1 MPLIDERGRIFGRF
15 NLFDL
20 AMAFVVL
27 GLIPLGY
34 GAYVLFRTPP
44 PALASIEPPVV
55 VLDKEMRFRIHGTNL
70 RPYMRVSLDNNQTRQ
85 FLFKDAATAEIVFQD
100 VPPGQYDVVLYDFAQ
115 ERSRLPKAITI
126 APPALPIAAVH
137 VAGFLTGVTER
148 IRAVL
153 KPGLSYPGVAEILE
167 VGAPSQDMARIAA
180 GTRTVE
186 IPIEKTVKVP
196 VLLRI
201 PCTVQQNSA
210 GVGECR
216 AGSSVGPG
224 VYLGPPLGPGVYL
237 TFPIIDV
244 NVPVLV
250 TQVRPPINP
259 TTIDVEV
266 KVPPTEDAGE
276 LARVGETDIGF
287 AENEFAAGAV
297 VKQAMRSD
305 RTLVFSVPAFPTLTG
320 WDYAGQTLRVGAGFF
335 FVSPRYQLTGTVTM
349 LPPMPKTQPGR

>member
-1 MPLIDERGRIFGRF
+1 MPFIDQRGRIFGRF

-20 AMAFVVL
+20 AVAFVVL

-44 PALASIEPPVV
+44 PTLASIEPSTV
-55 VLDKEMRFRIHGTNL
+55 VLDQEMRFRIHGTNL

-85 FLFKDAATAEIVFQD
+85 FLFKDATTAEIVFQD

-137 VAGFLTGVTER
+137 VAGFLTGVTDR

-153 KPGLSYPGVAEILE
+153 KPGLSYPGVAEILAM
-167 VGAPSQDMARIAA
+167 GAPSEDMARIAA

-201 PCTVQQNSA
+201 PCTVQPNAA

-237 TFPIIDV
+237 KFPILDV

-250 TQVRPPINP
+250 TQVLPPIAP
-259 TTIDVEV
+259 TTIEVEV
-266 KVPPTEDAGE
+266 KVPPSEDAGE
-276 LARVGETDIGF
+276 LARIGETDIG
-287 AENEFAAGAV
+287 ANENEFAAGAL
-297 VKQAMRSD
+297 VKRALHGD
-305 RTLVFSVPAFPTLTG
+305 RRLVFSVPAFPTLTG
-320 WDYAGQTLRVGAGFF
+320 WDYAGQALRVGSGFF
-335 FVSPRYQLTGTVTM
+335 FVSARYQLTGTVTM
-349 LPPMPKTQPGR
+349 LPAPPKAKP

>member
-1 MPLIDERGRIFGRF
+1 MPFIDERGRVFGRF

-20 AMAFVVL
+20 AVAFVVL

-44 PALASIEPPVV
+44 PTLANVDPPVV
-55 VLDKEMRFRIHGTNL
+55 VLDRDMRFRIHGTNL

-85 FLFKDAATAEIVFQD
+85 FLFEDANTAEIVFQD

-126 APPALPIAAVH
+126 APPVLPITAVH

-148 IRAVL
+148 IGAVL
-153 KPGLSYPGVAEILE
+153 KPGLSYPGIAEIIA

-186 IPIEKTVKVP
+186 IPVEKTVKVP

-201 PCTVQQNSA
+201 PCTVQPNAA

-216 AGSSVGPG
+216 AGSANGPG

-237 TFPIIDV
+237 TFPILDV

-250 TQVRPPINP
+250 TQVRAPITP
-259 TTIDVEV
+259 TTIEVEV
-266 KVPPTEDAGE
+266 KVPPSEDAGG
-276 LARVGETDIGF
+276 LARAGDTDTGVQ
-287 AENEFAAGAV
+287 ENEFATGAV
-297 VKQAMRSD
+297 VKQALHGD
-305 RTLVFSVPAFPTLTG
+305 RRLVFSVPAFPTLSG
-320 WDYAGQTLRVGAGFF
+320 WDYAGQALRVGGGFF
-335 FVSPRYQLTGTVTM
+335 FVSPRYQLTGTVMM
-349 LPPMPKTQPGR
+349 LPAPPKP

>member
-1 MPLIDERGRIFGRF
+1 MPVIDERGRIFGRL

-20 AMAFVVL
+20 AVAFVVL

-55 VLDKEMRFRIHGTNL
+55 VLDKPMRFTIHGTNL
-70 RPYMRVSLDNNQTRQ
+70 RPYMRVSLDNNQTLQ
-85 FLFKDAATAEIVFQD
+85 FLFKDATTAEIVFQD

-126 APPALPIAAVH
+126 APPALPITAVH
-137 VAGFLTGVTER
+137 VAGFLTGVTDR
-148 IRAVL
+148 IRAVV
-153 KPGLSYPGVAEILE
+153 KPGLAYPGVAEILE
-167 VGAPSQDMARIAA
+167 MGEPSQDMARIAA

-186 IPIEKTVKVP
+186 IPVEKTTKIP
-196 VLLRI
+196 VLLRV
-201 PCTVQQNSA
+201 PCTVQPNSA

-216 AGSSVGPG
+216 AGSAVGPG
-224 VYLGPPLGPGVYL
+224 VYLGPSLGPGVYL
-237 TFPIIDV
+237 MFPILDV

-266 KVPPTEDAGE
+266 RVPPSEDAGE
-276 LARVGETDIGF
+276 LARAGETDIG
-287 AENEFAAGAV
+287 AGENVFAAGAV
-297 VKQAMRSD
+297 VKRALHGD
-305 RTLVFSVPAFPTLTG
+305 RKLVFSVPAFPTLTG
-320 WDYAGQTLRVGAGFF
+320 WDYAGQALRVGGGFF
-335 FVSPRYQLTGTVTM
+335 FVSPRYQLTGTITM
-349 LPPMPKTQPGR
+349 LPPMAKVRP